1 MGLKSLGNPQSSFD
15 NYSATTGTDAS
26 SASAV
31 QATDLGVQAT
41 GGTTNTYFIGNS
53 KYKSHTFT
61 NGQTFQVTAL
71 SEDASTYPNSVDLL
85 LVGGG
90 GGGGGGDNTADGEG
104 GGGGGGGVRTTSFT
118 ATVVTYGP
126 IPVGS
131 GGAGGSNSNAG
142 GTGGNTTFTDPAG
155 PTTHT
160 AGGGG
165 EIGRASCRER
175 V

>member
-15 NYSATTGTDAS
+15 NYSATTGPDAS

-104 GGGGGGGVRTTSFT
+104 GGGGRWPRNAPRRKREGTRTSTEHSRSR
-118 ATVVTYGP
+118 G
-126 IPVGS
+126 
-131 GGAGGSNSNAG
+131 
-142 GTGGNTTFTDPAG
+142 
-155 PTTHT
+155 
-160 AGGGG
+160 
-165 EIGRASCRER
+165 
-175 V
+175 

>member
-26 SASAV
+26 SASFV
-31 QATDLGVQAT
+31 QSTDLGVQAT

-71 SEDASTYPNSVDLL
+71 SDDASTYPNSVDLL

-90 GGGGGGDNTADGEG
+90 GGN
-104 GGGGGGGVRTTSFT
+104 RTPVLNNSANESFT
-118 ATVVTYGP
+118 RLVCR
-126 IPVGS
+126 ILE
-131 GGAGGSNSNAG
+131 N
-142 GTGGNTTFTDPAG
+142 NTDNLF
-155 PTTHT
+155 
-160 AGGGG
+160 
-165 EIGRASCRER
+165 S